1 MAENTFKDLTSIQ
14 DIYQVDGKDGKA
26 AVIDAIHDIIAARQ
40 KKGKSRRG
48 KRPDEINIDPR
59 LKKPT
64 PGEVEPDDDDDHTEL
79 EIDDPENLLKNN
91 DNGSTSKKDQ
101 YDLRKEGEG
110 GAGDDKA
117 DPDKHDS
124 IDDEIDSKIGK
135 HNKKKDSPNSD
146 SHDKAMDDSKK
157 QRNDLVRA
165 RDFADKVINLAKKK
179 QQEKGIKDEDIQRII
194 DDRDVLDQLINKIK
208 NGEKV
213 SPDESDDIIRQTL
226 DDIGKISQV
235 DIDKNTKTRVQ
246 KIQTDIKS
254 PRTRVELGQEDT
266 ENKVLDKSFGK
277 GVETNYKQRKSGDFA
292 EYSDVRP
299 IEQFTIDFYNS
310 VRDQIQ
316 RVEAEVD
323 SYTVLNPQAE
333 DEDSIR
339 PGTDSYETSYY
350 DKPHVCMYVDRSTS
364 WDTSDVAR
372 ANRAISSVLDFKEQ
386 GKIELTVKYFS
397 NSLITENPHA
407 SFPGGTNSWVY
418 IMKDIEENGYNNV
431 VLVTDTDMNGQAR
444 GSEATWVSGE
454 VWFIWKTQANHAGCT
469 DIIRKLRGERNPNT
483 SQEYCLY
490 DR

>member
-1 MAENTFKDLTSIQ
+1 MADNNFKDIASVQ

-40 KKGKSRRG
+40 TKGKSRRG
-48 KRPDEINIDPR
+48 KRPDEINVDPR
-59 LKKPT
+59 LNQPT
-64 PGEVEPDDDDDHTEL
+64 PGEVEPDDDDDHTEV

-91 DNGSTSKKDQ
+91 GGNSKDKN
-101 YDLRKEGEG
+101 YGLRQDGDGEE
-110 GAGDDKA
+110 GDDA
-117 DPDKHDS
+117 EDADKHDS
-124 IDDEIDSKIGK
+124 IDDEINSKIGK
-135 HNKKKDSPNSD
+135 NEKKKDSPNSA
-146 SHDKAMDDSKK
+146 SHDKPMDGSKK

-165 RDFADKVINLAKKK
+165 RDFAEKVINLAKKK
-179 QQEKGIKDEDIQRII
+179 QQEKGIKDEDIQRIVDDKNELDKLI
-194 DDRDVLDQLINKIK
+194 DKIK
-208 NGEKV
+208 NGENV
-213 SPDESDDIIRQTL
+213 SPEESDDLIRQTL

-254 PRTRVELGQEDT
+254 PRTRVELGQEDS
-266 ENKVLDKSFGK
+266 ENKVLDKSFGR
-277 GVETNYKQRKSGDFA
+277 GVETSYKQRKSSDFE
-292 EYSDVRP
+292 EYADVRP

-310 VRDQIQ
+310 IRDQIQ

-364 WDTSDVAR
+364 WDSSDVSR
-372 ANRAISSVLDFKEQ
+372 ANRAISSILEFKEQ

-397 NSLITENPHA
+397 DSVVTENPYA
-407 SFPGGTNSWVY
+407 SFPGGTVSWNY
-418 IMKDIEENGYNNV
+418 IMSDIEKNGYNNI
-431 VLVTDTDMNGQAR
+431 VLVTDSDMNGQAAN
-444 GSEATWVSGE
+444 SEATWVSGE
-454 VWFIWKTQANHAGCT
+454 VWFIWKTQANHARCT

-490 DR
+490 NR